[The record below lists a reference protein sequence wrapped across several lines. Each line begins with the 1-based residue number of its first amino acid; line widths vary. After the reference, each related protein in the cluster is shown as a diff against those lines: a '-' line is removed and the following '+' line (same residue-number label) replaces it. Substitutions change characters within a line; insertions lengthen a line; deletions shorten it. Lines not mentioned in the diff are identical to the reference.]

1 MLRSRMHLMLT
12 GACSLSQHAQARGGL
27 LPALAVALKHSS
39 MARSAFMMICAADA
53 AQVEENLLQFALG
66 VAIAAFWLGVQF
78 NYGSGV
84 R

>member
-1 MLRSRMHLMLT
+1 MLT
-12 GACSLSQHAQARGGL
+12 GACSLSQHAQASGGL

-39 MARSAFMMICAADA
+39 MARSAFERVCVADA
-53 AQVEENLLQFALG
+53 AQEEGSLLQSALA
-66 VAIAAFWLGVQF
+66 VAKAAFWLEVRF